1 MRLRT
6 LAFVFF
12 FSIAVGTTSAC
23 SAWDLIKPSKGIEA
37 SVEVV
42 AGDKDQTL
50 NAEVAGTKNTAEQI
64 SIQNIEE
71 VPLSFMILAML
82 GWLLPSP
89 GAIWRGLLQLLP
101 WTRKE

>member
-6 LAFVFF
+6 LAFTFF
-12 FSIAVGTTSAC
+12 FSLAVGTTSAC
-23 SAWDLIKPSKGIEA
+23 SVWDLVKPSNGIEA
-37 SVEVV
+37 SAEVV
-42 AGDKDQTL
+42 VGDKNQAL
-50 NAEVAGTKNTAEQI
+50 NAEVSGTKNTAEQI

-101 WTRKE
+101 WAKKE